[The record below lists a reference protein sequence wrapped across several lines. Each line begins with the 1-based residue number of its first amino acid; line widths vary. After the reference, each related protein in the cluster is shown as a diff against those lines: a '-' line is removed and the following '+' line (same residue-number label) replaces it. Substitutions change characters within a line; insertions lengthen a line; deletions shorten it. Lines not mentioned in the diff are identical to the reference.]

1 MEDYL
6 KTILVLIGIFIIIP
20 SLHSVYSS
28 LTHTQFDTFDNR
40 ENNNEI
46 TIIIPSIYRKN
57 NNYINE
63 TLSELYK
70 QKQSNT
76 KLNIF
81 IHIGDY
87 QHNKEYEISNSNSKN
102 DIASYIDDEFKR
114 NPDVHILK
122 TFKNEYGNLL
132 DNYKYDN
139 GKNYKFWRSKQNLDY
154 YFAIKKTLTKTNNNY
169 ILFLEDDQKA
179 ISNWD
184 NEIFKNINVM
194 KNNNKICH
202 TKMSS
207 LGMCAYLYNRKHM
220 DDFADYMKDKYKTSP
235 CDWLINHFVKKNS
248 LQINDSPNF
257 VFQHEGEIRS
267 LQDSYRQKIK
277 VKNID

>member
-1 MEDYL
+1 MEDFF
-6 KTILVLIGIFIIIP
+6 KTILILLGIFIIIP
-20 SLHSVYSS
+20 CLYSLINNQV
-28 LTHTQFDTFDNR
+28 DTFNNR
-40 ENNNEI
+40 ETKLNKNEI
-46 TIIIPSIYRKN
+46 TIIIPSIYRYEH
-57 NNYINE
+57 NYINE

-87 QHNKEYEISNSNSKN
+87 QHNKEYENYNQNN
-102 DIASYIDDEFKR
+102 DISFYIDDKFKQ
-114 NPDVHILK
+114 NSDVHVLK

-132 DNYKYDN
+132 DDYQYEN
-139 GKNYKFWRSKQNLDY
+139 GENYKFWRSKQNLDY
-154 YFAIKKTLTKTNNNY
+154 YFAITKTLSKTSSPY

-179 ISNWD
+179 IKNWD
-184 NEIFKNINVM
+184 SEILKNTNIM
-194 KNNNKICH
+194 KNNKNICH

-207 LGMCAYLYNRKHM
+207 LGMCAYLYNREHM
-220 DDFADYMKDKYKTSP
+220 KTFANYMKNNYKTNP

-248 LQINDSPNF
+248 LQIKNSSNF

-267 LQDSYRQKIK
+267 LRDSYRQKVK

>member
-40 ENNNEI
+40 ENNEI
-46 TIIIPSIYRKN
+46 TIIIPSIYRKEK
-57 NNYINE
+57 NYIND

-87 QHNKEYEISNSNSKN
+87 QHNKEYEISNSNSNSNSKN
-102 DIASYIDDEFKR
+102 DIAFYIDDKFKR

-122 TFKNEYGNLL
+122 TFKNEYGDLL
-132 DNYKYDN
+132 KQISYED
-139 GKNYKFWRSKQNLDY
+139 GKNRMFWRSKMNLDY
-154 YFAIKKTLTKTNNNY
+154 YFAIKKTLA
-169 ILFLEDDQKA
+169 E
-179 ISNWD
+179 
-184 NEIFKNINVM
+184 
-194 KNNNKICH
+194 
-202 TKMSS
+202 
-207 LGMCAYLYNRKHM
+207 
-220 DDFADYMKDKYKTSP
+220 
-235 CDWLINHFVKKNS
+235 KK
-248 LQINDSPNF
+248 
-257 VFQHEGEIRS
+257 G
-267 LQDSYRQKIK
+267 
-277 VKNID
+277 